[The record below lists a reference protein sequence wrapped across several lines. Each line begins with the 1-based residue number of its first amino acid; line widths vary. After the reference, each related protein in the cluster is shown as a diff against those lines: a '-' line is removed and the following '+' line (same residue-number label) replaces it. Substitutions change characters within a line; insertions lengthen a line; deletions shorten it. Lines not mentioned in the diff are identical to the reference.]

1 MSAHNMSAV
10 KMDLEVQKGKRGW
23 RIIPEDADVR
33 LLLAIGFSILFGLT
47 VAAAIIIP
55 FFVAKDP
62 KTSWETMKEV
72 LSILLPAETGLLG
85 SILGFYF
92 GTKANIRDSDRAES

>member
-1 MSAHNMSAV
+1 
-10 KMDLEVQKGKRGW
+10 MDLEVQKGKRGW

-33 LLLAIGFSILFGLT
+33 LLLAVGFSILFSLT

-62 KTSWETMKEV
+62 KTSWDTMKEI

-92 GTKANIRDSDRAES
+92 GTKSNVTQSERKDRDS